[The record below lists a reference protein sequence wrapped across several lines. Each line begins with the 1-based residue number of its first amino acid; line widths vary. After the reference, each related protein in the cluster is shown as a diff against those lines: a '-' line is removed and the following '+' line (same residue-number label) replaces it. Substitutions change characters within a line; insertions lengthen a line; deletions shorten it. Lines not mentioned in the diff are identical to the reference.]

1 MNDHQYELIGESI
14 WKTYRDMAYIFLG
27 ERNLTG
33 AEYTRVTGHQ
43 RPPPT
48 KAQAD
53 ITIDGHSAIVRVT
66 RDKEGNPRY
75 RIRSAGPDDP
85 LEVRARRRARAT
97 KWREN

>member
-1 MNDHQYELIGESI
+1 MNSFEKFLVEFLI
-14 WKTYRDMAYIFLG
+14 

-33 AEYTRVTGHQ
+33 AEYTKATGQ
-43 RPPPT
+43 KPPAGP

>member
-14 WKTYRDMAYIFLG
+14 WKTYRDMAYFFLG

-33 AEYTRVTGHQ
+33 ADYTRVTGQQ

-48 KAQAD
+48 KVQAD
-53 ITIDGHSAIVRVT
+53 VTIRGHSAIVRGT
-66 RDKEGNPRY
+66 RDRQGNPRY

-85 LEVRARRRARAT
+85 LAVKARRKARKA
-97 KWREN
+97 KNV